1 MSHIPVLSQP
11 NPEQYLA
18 ALERDGKRRAIRNGA
33 GETVWREWGRGQ
45 PLVLLHGGTGSWMH
59 WARNIEDLGRSFLL
73 LVPDLPGSGESA
85 DPEPPISAERI
96 ASSLAADLDATVGP
110 DTAIALAG
118 FSMGGLIAGYLAR
131 RIGARARCLVLVGS
145 TGTGARRDPMTPL
158 TSWRRLPSEAEK
170 TAAHRQNLGILMIHD
185 PGKIDD
191 LAVHVQKTNAERSR
205 VRGKHVSHTG
215 ALADC
220 LPGFGGRLAGI
231 WGEFDATAIPYLAE
245 RGERLRQFQP
255 QASFDLIPGAGHWV
269 QYEAPERFN
278 RRLIE
283 LVNGAI

>member
-1 MSHIPVLSQP
+1 MPDPQP
-11 NPEQYLA
+11 KDVIA
-18 ALERDGKRRAIRNGA
+18 AIERAGTRRAMRHGA
-33 GETVWREWGRGQ
+33 GETVWRVWGRGL

-59 WARNIEDLGRSFLL
+59 WLRNIADLAQSFML
-73 LVPDLPGSGESA
+73 LVADIPGSGESA
-85 DPEPPISAERI
+85 DPEPPISAEGI
-96 ASSLAADLDATVGP
+96 AGTLAADLTALIGP
-110 DTAIALAG
+110 DAAVAIAG

-131 RIGARARCLVLVGS
+131 HIGARTKALVLVGA

-170 TAAHRQNLGILMIHD
+170 IAAHRQNLGILMIHD
-185 PGKIDD
+185 PARIDE

-220 LPGFGGRLAGI
+220 VPGFQGRLAGI
-231 WGEFDATAIPYLAE
+231 WGEFDATAVPYLAE

-255 QASFDLIPGAGHWV
+255 QASFDVIPGAGHWV
-269 QYEAPERFN
+269 QYEAADRFN
-278 RRLIE
+278 RRLTE
-283 LVNGAI
+283 LVNGAA

>member
-1 MSHIPVLSQP
+1 MPDPQP
-11 NPEQYLA
+11 KDVIA
-18 ALERDGKRRAIRNGA
+18 AIERAGTRRAMRHGA
-33 GETVWREWGRGQ
+33 GETVWRVWGRGF

-59 WARNIEDLGRSFLL
+59 WLRNIEDLAQSFML
-73 LVPDLPGSGESA
+73 LVADIPGSGESA
-85 DPEPPISAERI
+85 DPEPPISAEGI
-96 ASSLAADLDATVGP
+96 AGTLAADLTALVGP
-110 DTAIALAG
+110 DADVAIAG

-131 RIGARARCLVLVGS
+131 HIGARAKVLVLVGA

-170 TAAHRQNLGILMIHD
+170 IAAHRQNLGILMIHD
-185 PGKIDD
+185 PARIDE

-220 LPGFGGRLAGI
+220 VPGFQGRLAGI
-231 WGEFDATAIPYLAE
+231 WGEFDATAVPYLAE

-255 QASFDLIPGAGHWV
+255 QASFDVIPGAGHWV
-269 QYEAPERFN
+269 QYETAAQFN
-278 RRLIE
+278 RRVTE
-283 LVNGAI
+283 LLNGSG